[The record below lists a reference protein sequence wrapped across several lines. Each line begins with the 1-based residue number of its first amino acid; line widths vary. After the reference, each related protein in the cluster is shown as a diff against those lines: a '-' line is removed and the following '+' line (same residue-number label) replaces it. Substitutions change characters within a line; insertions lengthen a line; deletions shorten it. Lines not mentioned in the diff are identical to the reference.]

1 MKRRIQDPMANV
13 DMPAGSTGQP
23 APDASP
29 NTARANTARPNTA
42 PPSTARPGRVRA
54 VRPVGTRTVL
64 AEVSGTQDVLAL
76 QAALLDAPL
85 PGQQDVLAAAETVMV
100 RAESPAAARRI
111 GQALLELDLTAPAE
125 QAGGLVVI
133 DTVYDGED
141 LAEVGQLTGLGADG
155 VIAAHTGQVWT
166 IAFAGFAPGFGYMV
180 GENQA
185 LEVPRRSSPRTA
197 VPAGSVALA
206 GNYSAVY
213 PRQSPGGWQLIGR
226 TGAKMW
232 DLDRPEPALASP
244 GHRVQFRAVRDVVQM
259 VTEPSDEATKDSQQ
273 TDSQQALPAT
283 TSGLRVLS
291 PGIHS
296 LIQDLGRQGHS
307 ALGVSAAGAL
317 DRASLRRANRL
328 VGNAPSAAAIET
340 VSGGLRVQA
349 VGDQVLAVA
358 GAPSALTVSTPSA
371 SPDAPETGE
380 TQNGETQNRQRT
392 VPVAAP
398 FALLDGEILTIGV
411 PDAGF
416 RSYVAVRGGVDAP
429 PVLGSRST
437 DTMSG
442 IGPKPLA
449 AGQLLPTGDAAES
462 GVVGSPEI
470 QPDYPSGGVTVLDIV
485 PGPRADWF
493 DQAALDSLCSQD
505 WTVKPESN
513 RVGMRLQGTPL
524 QRSRTGEL
532 PSEGTVAGAIQM
544 PPEGLPVLFLADH
557 PITGGYPVI
566 GVVVDH
572 QLDLAAQVPIGGS
585 IRFRIAPES
594 AAPASSPE
602 QTSPEQTPERKASN

>member
-1 MKRRIQDPMANV
+1 MKRLSSMKRRIQDPMA
-13 DMPAGSTGQP
+13 DTTDHMPS
-23 APDASP
+23 AS
-29 NTARANTARPNTA
+29 
-42 PPSTARPGRVRA
+42 SARPGRVRA

-64 AEVSGTQDVLAL
+64 ALVSGTQDVLAL
-76 QAALLDAPL
+76 QAALLEAPL

-166 IAFAGFAPGFGYMV
+166 VAFAGFAPGFGYMV

-213 PRQSPGGWQLIGR
+213 PRKSPGGWQLIGR

-244 GHRVQFRAVRDVVQM
+244 GHRVQFRAVRDVV
-259 VTEPSDEATKDSQQ
+259 TLNPEPADEATRDGSQQ
-273 TDSQQALPAT
+273 ELPAT

-296 LIQDLGRQGHS
+296 LIEDLGRQGHS

-340 VSGGLRVQA
+340 VAGGLRVEA
-349 VGDQVLAVA
+349 IGDQVLAVA
-358 GAPSALTVSTPSA
+358 GAPSALTVVTPSA
-371 SPDAPETGE
+371 SPVEEGGGTED
-380 TQNGETQNRQRT
+380 RQRT

-416 RSYVAVRGGVDAP
+416 RSYVAVRGGVDVPA
-429 PVLGSRST
+429 VLGSRST

-449 AGQLLPTGDAAES
+449 AGQLLPSGGAAES

-470 QPDYPSGGVTVLDIV
+470 QPDYPSGGVTVLDVV

-493 DQAALDSLCSQD
+493 DQAALDSLCAQD

-524 QRSRTGEL
+524 ERSRTGEL

-585 IRFRIAPES
+585 IRFRIAPEQ
-594 AAPASSPE
+594 PSPK
-602 QTSPEQTPERKASN
+602 QTSPEQTSQRKASN

>member
-1 MKRRIQDPMANV
+1 MANTNIDV
-13 DMPAGSTGQP
+13 PSASSGQP
-23 APDASP
+23 VPDSSP
-29 NTARANTARPNTA
+29 NT
-42 PPSTARPGRVRA
+42 PPSGAARPGRVRA

-64 AEVSGTQDVLAL
+64 AVVSGTQDVLAL
-76 QAALLDAPL
+76 QAALLETPF

-141 LAEVGQLTGLGADG
+141 LAEVGKLTGLGAEG

-166 IAFAGFAPGFGYMV
+166 VAFAGFAPGFGYMV

-213 PRQSPGGWQLIGR
+213 PRKSPGGWQLIGR

-244 GHRVQFRAVRDVVQM
+244 GHRVQFRAVRDVIQM
-259 VTEPSDEATKDSQQ
+259 APAGSGAAEA
-273 TDSQQALPAT
+273 DSQQAVPET

-291 PGIHS
+291 AGIHS

-340 VSGGLRVQA
+340 VSGGLRLQA

-358 GAPSALTVSTPSA
+358 GAPSALTVVTPAA
-371 SPDAPETGE
+371 SPNGTETDAAETGDTE
-380 TQNGETQNRQRT
+380 ERQRT

-449 AGQLLPTGDAAES
+449 TNQLLPAGGAAES
-462 GVVGSPEI
+462 GVVGSPEM
-470 QPDYPSGGVTVLDIV
+470 QPDYPGEGVTVLDIV
-485 PGPRADWF
+485 LGPRADWF
-493 DQAALDSLCSQD
+493 DQSAIGSLCAQD

-524 QRSRTGEL
+524 ERSRTGEL

-585 IRFRIAPES
+585 IRFRIAPE
-594 AAPASSPE
+594 
-602 QTSPEQTPERKASN
+602 QTPQRKASN

>member
-1 MKRRIQDPMANV
+1 MKRRIQDPMANTNV
-13 DMPAGSTGQP
+13 DVPSASSGQP
-23 APDASP
+23 ANDVPADNASP
-29 NTARANTARPNTA
+29 SAG
-42 PPSTARPGRVRA
+42 RPGRVRA

-76 QAALLDAPL
+76 QAALLEAPF

-111 GQALLELDLTAPAE
+111 GQALLDMDLTAPAE

-141 LAEVGQLTGLGADG
+141 LAEVGKLTGLGADG

-166 IAFAGFAPGFGYMV
+166 VAFAGFAPGFGYMV

-213 PRQSPGGWQLIGR
+213 PRKSPGGWQLIGR

-244 GHRVQFRAVRDVVQM
+244 GHRVQFRAVRDVVQLAG
-259 VTEPSDEATKDSQQ
+259 PDSQQ
-273 TDSQQALPAT
+273 EDSTPAASRQTATAT

-291 PGIHS
+291 AGIHS
-296 LIQDLGRQGHS
+296 LIQDLGRPGHS

-328 VGNAPSAAAIET
+328 VGNAPSAAGIET
-340 VSGGLRVQA
+340 VSGGLRLQA

-358 GAPSALTVSTPSA
+358 GAPSALTVVTPSA
-371 SPDAPETGE
+371 SPSETETDAAETGDAE
-380 TQNGETQNRQRT
+380 ARQRT
-392 VPVAAP
+392 VPAAAP

-449 AGQLLPTGDAAES
+449 AGQLLPSGGAAES
-462 GVVGSPEI
+462 GVVGSPEL
-470 QPDYPSGGVTVLDIV
+470 QPDYPGEGVTVLDIV

-493 DQAALDSLCSQD
+493 DQAALDSLCGQD

-524 QRSRTGEL
+524 ERSRTGEL

-585 IRFRIAPES
+585 IRFRIAPAT
-594 AAPASSPE
+594 AAPAGPSEKSS
-602 QTSPEQTPERKASN
+602 QRKASN

>member
-1 MKRRIQDPMANV
+1 MKRLSSMKRRIQDPMADAN
-13 DMPAGSTGQP
+13 DPTPA
-23 APDASP
+23 APS
-29 NTARANTARPNTA
+29 
-42 PPSTARPGRVRA
+42 ARPGRVRA

-64 AEVSGTQDVLAL
+64 AVVSGTQDVLAL
-76 QAALLDAPL
+76 QAALLESPL
-85 PGQQDVLAAAETVMV
+85 PGQQDVLAAAETVMI

-111 GQALLELDLTAPAE
+111 GQALLELDLTAPTE
-125 QAGGLVVI
+125 QAGGLVAI

-166 IAFAGFAPGFGYMV
+166 VAFAGFAPGFGYMV

-213 PRQSPGGWQLIGR
+213 PRKSPGGWQLIGR

-259 VTEPSDEATKDSQQ
+259 AGQESQRADTEKSGSQ
-273 TDSQQALPAT
+273 SAPAT
-283 TSGLRVLS
+283 TSGLRVLA

-296 LIQDLGRQGHS
+296 LIEDLGRQGHS

-349 VGDQVLAVA
+349 VGDQVVAVA
-358 GAPSALTVSTPSA
+358 GAPSELTVVTPSA
-371 SPDAPETGE
+371 SSVEEGGDTED
-380 TQNGETQNRQRT
+380 RQRT

-416 RSYVAVRGGVDAP
+416 RSYVAVRGGVDVPA
-429 PVLGSRST
+429 VLGSRST

-442 IGPKPLA
+442 IGPEPLA
-449 AGQLLPTGDAAES
+449 AGQLLPSGSAADS

-524 QRSRTGEL
+524 ERSRTGEL

-585 IRFRIAPES
+585 IRFRIAPGIA
-594 AAPASSPE
+594 AAPARPSDA
-602 QTSPEQTPERKASN
+602 TSERKASN